1 MDALWGEIAALLSA
15 AMFSAATV
23 GYTFAGRK
31 VGAVACMALSLPIS
45 WLAIAVLHRLTLG
58 EFFPVGAG
66 ADRWLYLGLSGIL
79 AFGVSSYFLLRAYQ
93 SIGPRLTMLIG
104 SFGPVLGAALAWAFL
119 GQALDLG
126 SMIGISVVIFGIV
139 WVVAERGKTVSGG
152 VHVHSRI
159 GILHACLAMVTQGVS
174 FVLTTRGLV
183 DAFPPFSAAL
193 IRLTAA
199 IIGLWVIIAVQRNV
213 RSTATIFGQDRIVFL
228 QLTWAGLAGPV
239 AAGSLLLVALQ
250 TIPVG
255 IATTLSNT
263 TSIMLIPVAHFIF
276 KERIT
281 MRAIAGTVVTV
292 VGIAIL
298 FV

>member
-45 WLAIAVLHRLTLG
+45 WLAIAALHRLTLG
-58 EFFPVGAG
+58 EFFPIEAA

-79 AFGVSSYFLLRAYQ
+79 AFGVSSYFLLLAYQ

-104 SFGPVLGAALAWAFL
+104 SFGPVLGAALAWVFL
-119 GQALDLG
+119 GQALDIS
-126 SMIGISVVIFGIV
+126 SMIGIAVVIFGIV
-139 WVVAERGKTVSGG
+139 WVVAERGKTADGAP
-152 VHVHSRI
+152 HVHSRI
-159 GILHACLAMVTQGVS
+159 GILHACLAMATQGVS

-199 IIGLWVIIAVQRNV
+199 IVALWAVIALQRNV
-213 RSTATIFGQDRIVFL
+213 RSTAAIFGQDRMVFA
-228 QLTWAGLAGPV
+228 QLAWAGLAGPV
-239 AAGSLLLVALQ
+239 VAGSLLLVALQ
-250 TIPVG
+250 SVPVG

-263 TSIMLIPVAHFIF
+263 TSIMLIPVAHFILR
-276 KERIT
+276 ERIT
-281 MRAIAGTVVTV
+281 LRAVAGTVVTV